1 MPIDPNATRQLF
13 AYINNFY
20 TTLNL
25 DQLMEID
32 VNNLQHTLHRLP
44 SGFQFN
50 GVVVHDIPIITID
63 YTNDNIRNIIG
74 HNRLDNPQIIQLR
87 HQIISDIIDIQSTRY
102 ENEYPNTSEGRY
114 NKKYKLRKNTK
125 KYYKNKPKRKR
136 RTKRRY

>member
-20 TTLNL
+20 TTLNINE
-25 DQLMEID
+25 LMNID
-32 VNNLQHTLHRLP
+32 VNDLQHTLHDDLLP
-44 SGFQFN
+44 SGFKFN

-74 HNRLDNPQIIQLR
+74 HNRLENPQIIQLR
-87 HQIISDIIDIQSTRY
+87 HQIISDIMDIQSTRV

-114 NKKYKLRKNTK
+114 NKKY
-125 KYYKNKPKRKR
+125 
-136 RTKRRY
+136 